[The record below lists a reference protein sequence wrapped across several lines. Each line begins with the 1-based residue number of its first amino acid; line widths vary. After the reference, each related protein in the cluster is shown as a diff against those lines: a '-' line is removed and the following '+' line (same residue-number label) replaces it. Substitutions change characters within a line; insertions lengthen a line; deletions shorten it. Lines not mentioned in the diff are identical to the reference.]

1 MKIQYKYVAIT
12 IWGKEIFAVKVKTTR
27 NRTIPVTDDL
37 IQVPKELIKL
47 HRDIIMKSDILFL
60 NTITFFLTLS

>member
-12 IWGKEIFAVKVKTTR
+12 IWGKEIFAVKVNTTS